1 MYKGTLIDI
10 LLGVVEDAEKSSR
23 TVAVPKADN
32 SEESKSE
39 RAGDGENQSPNSSRN
54 RLV

>member
-1 MYKGTLIDI
+1 MYKGTLVDI
-10 LLGVVEDAEKSSR
+10 LLGVVENAEKSSR
-23 TVAVPKADN
+23 TVAVPKAD
-32 SEESKSE
+32 STEESTSD